1 MASILVPVDFSLACH
16 NAYRFAL
23 HLANDLALDVVLA
36 HYYSGS
42 IDPRTSLYLGGD
54 GTIQGGF
61 AERLRQF
68 ASSAGEASDYPPVEP
83 PRGVHL
89 SYETDVS
96 LRPSAAI
103 IARAAREDIRM
114 VVMATR
120 SSTSLL
126 ERWLGTTST
135 TVSEVSARP
144 VYLVPHH
151 ADCRPFRRIVVAN
164 NDVSAEPYPIR
175 ELEELAEYYGADIHF
190 VHVGKP
196 PPEAPLRFAPWQLM
210 DVAPSTSCAPGLLE
224 VENADVSRGLLD
236 YAQDVHADLLVVVN
250 HTRGWWTAILQTT
263 LTQDLALRSRLP
275 VLVLHHNFPN
285 T

>member
-23 HLANDLALDVVLA
+23 HLANDLSLDVVLA

-42 IDPRTSLYLGGD
+42 IDPRTSLYIGGD
-54 GTIQGGF
+54 GTIQGSF
-61 AERLRQF
+61 EERLRQF
-68 ASSAGEASDYPPVEP
+68 AYSAVERPDYPPVEP

-103 IARAAREDIRM
+103 VARAAREDIRM

-135 TVSEVSARP
+135 TVSEASARP
-144 VYLVPHH
+144 VYLVPPH
-151 ADCRPFRRIVVAN
+151 AGCQPFRRIVVAN
-164 NDVSAEPYPIR
+164 NDTTAEPYPLR
-175 ELEELAEYYGADIHF
+175 ELEEIAKHYDADLHF
-190 VHVGKP
+190 VHVGAP
-196 PPEAPLRFAPWQLM
+196 ASETPLRFTPWQLT
-210 DVAPSTSCAPGLLE
+210 DSSPSVPCARGVNQ
-224 VENADVSRGLLD
+224 VEDGDISRGLLD
-236 YAQDVHADLLVVVN
+236 YAQDVQADLLVVIN
-250 HTRGWWTAILQTT
+250 QTRGWWTSLLQAT

-275 VLVLHHNFPN
+275 VLVLHNNLPN
-285 T
+285 A